1 MDNFDLKKYLAEGK
15 LLKEG
20 NMKTP
25 MQELIEQLK
34 EERDEHG
41 YERGQHYDTAIEFA
55 EAMIEKEKEVMCGF
69 ATNFVEYECF
79 ASFEG
84 EVNCD
89 LSTEEYFDKT
99 FNTK

>member
-25 MQELIEQLK
+25 MQELLEWVRATLPMDLETPQMIEEK
-34 EERDEHG
+34 
-41 YERGQHYDTAIEFA
+41 IES
-55 EAMIEKEKEVMCGF
+55 MLEKEKEVMCGF

>member
-1 MDNFDLKKYLAEGK
+1 MRTPIQEVYENFNKMSDRDFKAWMLNTDLL
-15 LLKEG
+15 
-20 NMKTP
+20 
-25 MQELIEQLK
+25 
-34 EERDEHG
+34 
-41 YERGQHYDTAIEFA
+41 
-55 EAMIEKEKEVMCGF
+55 EKEKEVMCGF

-99 FNTK
+99 FNTKER